1 MKAFQVGYEYGP
13 HMGDQFYVLAQDW
26 GNAKELAV
34 QFLKE
39 EHLWDRVG
47 NRNMNIAEVNY
58 VPEKTLLIY

>member
-1 MKAFQVGYEYGP
+1 MKAFVVGYEYGP

-47 NRNMNIAEVNY
+47 TSNMNIAEVNRI
-58 VPEKTLLIY
+58 PEKTFFIY